1 MLHPASRILVYLL
14 AALAI
19 PALPVYLPVLLLL
32 AALPLLAGR
41 SRRAGMLVWRTRW
54 LLLVMLLGYAYS
66 LPGAPLMDSLGAWSP
81 THEGVVQGA
90 LQVLR
95 LLTLLIWLEILVL
108 RLPPAEL
115 LCGLY
120 GLLAPL
126 DRLRLDGS
134 RLAIR
139 LAMTLRAIEHL
150 ERRQGGGRGLLEGV
164 DTDELPVTISV
175 PLRPARLIDHLLPL
189 IFLVILGALWLSA

>member
-19 PALPVYLPVLLLL
+19 PALPFYGPVLLLL
-32 AALPLLAGR
+32 LALPLLAGR
-41 SRRAGMLVWRTRW
+41 CRRAGLLIWRTRW

-66 LPGAPLMDSLGAWSP
+66 LPGVPLMVALGDWSP
-81 THEGVVQGA
+81 THEGIQQGA

-95 LLTLLIWLEILVL
+95 LLALLVWLEILVL
-108 RLPPAEL
+108 RLPSAEL

-126 DRLRLDGS
+126 DRLRLNGS

-150 ERRQGGGRGLLEGV
+150 ERRQGEGLLDGV
-164 DTDELPVTISV
+164 DASELPATISV
-175 PLRPARLIDHLLPL
+175 TLRPARLIDHLLPL
-189 IFLVILGALWLSA
+189 TLLAILGPLWLSA